1 MKFDNF
7 WDERIPE
14 LEKCFSEA
22 QMSLV
27 YAVCR
32 QSFQEGGMTII
43 AKSGKELNSFRDH
56 LQKLAEEVKKWPDY
70 KQASL

>member
-1 MKFDNF
+1 LKFDAF
-7 WDERIPE
+7 WDEKIPE
-14 LEKCFSEA
+14 LSADFTET
-22 QMSLV
+22 QMNKI
-27 YAVCR
+27 YDVCR

-70 KQASL
+70 KQRSL